1 MRDGKAEGRADR
13 RKRETRARL
22 VRAAFDLMAERG
34 KDAVAINE
42 ITEAADVGLGS
53 FYNHFDSKEA
63 IHAAVA
69 ADVLDGF
76 GQALTAI
83 ASGLDDPA
91 EVLAASVRHVVLRAY
106 EDPRWGRFLL
116 GHMLSLSTLSE
127 GMGRYLVHDLVVG
140 FDAGRFEAN
149 DRLMAVLTVGG
160 TATAAVTFAVQVSGR
175 DPHRLGEVEGVE
187 LGDERFP
194 ERTASA
200 VLQVLGIPADEA
212 NEISRRPLPPVALP
226 VAS

>member
-1 MRDGKAEGRADR
+1 MRDGKAEGRANR

-22 VRAAFDLMAERG
+22 LRAAFDLMAERG

-53 FYNHFDSKEA
+53 FYNHFDSKDA
-63 IHAAVA
+63 IHAALV

-76 GQALTAI
+76 GRALTAI
-83 ASGLDDPA
+83 ADALDDPA
-91 EVLAASVRHVVLRAY
+91 EVLAASVRHVVLRAH

-116 GHMLSLSTLSE
+116 AHMLSLSTLAE

-140 FDAGRFEAN
+140 LDAGRFRAT
-149 DRLMAVLTVGG
+149 DRLMAVVAVGG
-160 TATAAVTFAVQVSGR
+160 AAAAAVAVAIQMAGSEPR
-175 DPHRLGEVEGVE
+175 DFGAVEGIE
-187 LGDERFP
+187 LRGDRLP

-200 VLQVLGIPADEA
+200 ALQILGIPAEEADEVA
-212 NEISRRPLPPVALP
+212 RRPLPPVALP
-226 VAS
+226 IAS